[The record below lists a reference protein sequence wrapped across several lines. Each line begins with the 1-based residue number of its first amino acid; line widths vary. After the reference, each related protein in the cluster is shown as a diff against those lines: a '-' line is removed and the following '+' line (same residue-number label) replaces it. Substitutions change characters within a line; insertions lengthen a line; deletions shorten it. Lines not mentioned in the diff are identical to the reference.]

1 MRKAHDAAIARASVQ
16 YFRLYDLRH
25 TFATRAAEAGVDV
38 LPVNAV
44 LGHTTVQMTSRY
56 VHPTDAHKADAAKKL
71 EAYNAQLIAQM
82 LEKRSGVPAIST
94 TVN

>member
-1 MRKAHDAAIARASVQ
+1 VRKAHDAAIARASVQ

-38 LPVNAV
+38 LTLAV